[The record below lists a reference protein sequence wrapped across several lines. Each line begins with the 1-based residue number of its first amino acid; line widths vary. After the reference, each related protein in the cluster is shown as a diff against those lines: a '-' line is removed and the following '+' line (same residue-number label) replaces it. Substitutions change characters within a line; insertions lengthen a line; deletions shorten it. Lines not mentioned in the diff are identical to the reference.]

1 MIETLNN
8 IEFSILES
16 LDVRGVSRNKLTNF
30 MTIMYAVKGFSQRTT
45 PEEIK
50 EILIK
55 LVDQGYLLEVK
66 FGNQKQW
73 RLTSKAVALLDQAT
87 TSGIQLQTGQKEI
100 NDWLAKANTLMNT
113 HKFQDALVYLG
124 KAMDYAN
131 QCQLEQYPP
140 KIQILIQECMKS
152 IKQRTRTKNEP
163 SS

>member
-1 MIETLNN
+1 MVETLNN

-16 LDVRGVSRNKLTNF
+16 LDVRGVSRNKLTSF

-50 EILIK
+50 EILIR

-100 NDWLAKANTLMNT
+100 KDWLTKADTLM
-113 HKFQDALVYLG
+113 KFQKYQEALVYLG
-124 KAMDYAN
+124 KAMDTAN
-131 QCQLEQYPP
+131 QYQLDYYPP
-140 KIQILIQECMKS
+140 KIQIMIQECMKS
-152 IKQRTRTKNEP
+152 MKQRI
-163 SS
+163 SV